1 MKRETKISDSTN
13 SFAYNI
19 DGKTKIALNKNQFT
33 QNEYRAFHTVN
44 GEILP
49 LIIDNKIN
57 IDDGI
62 EEIKSEF
69 KKVVKILETENK
81 N

>member
-1 MKRETKISDSTN
+1 M
-13 SFAYNI
+13 NI
-19 DGKTKIALNKNQFT
+19 ELF
-33 QNEYRAFHTVN
+33 
-44 GEILP
+44 
-49 LIIDNKIN
+49 